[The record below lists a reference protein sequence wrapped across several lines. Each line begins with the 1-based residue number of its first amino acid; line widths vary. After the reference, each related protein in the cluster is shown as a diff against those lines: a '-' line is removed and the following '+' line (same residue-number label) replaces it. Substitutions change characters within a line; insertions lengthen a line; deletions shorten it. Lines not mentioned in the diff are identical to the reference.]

1 MNKSQLCWTWS
12 KIRHKKINDKDE
24 KEPGYPYIDKTNRII
39 GLKFFD
45 SSYPVNRGT
54 LFIKCVLNG
63 METFETEKG
72 TFPVEKNHYLI
83 LNDECKYT
91 SRINPSH
98 DVESFCISFVKPFV
112 EDVARSIM
120 VPGEK
125 LLDEPE
131 RSSVYP
137 AFNEKLYSQDDI
149 ITELIQNLKCTS
161 DCENNLTQAYLE
173 ELFYKLLERILIL
186 NLDKKTEGIS
196 TLKKV
201 PRIEI
206 LERLNLA
213 REFMHS
219 NIDRPIN
226 LSQIASNAYLSTY
239 HFLRLFKEVFGETPR
254 QYLIRNRLER
264 ARKLLLHT
272 ELSVTDIS
280 LEIGFESISHFTR
293 LFNRRF
299 GSSPGKFRQS
309 LQSR

>member
-1 MNKSQLCWTWS
+1 MNKCQLCWTWS
-12 KIRHKKINDKDE
+12 KIRHEKINDKDE
-24 KEPGYPYIDKTNRII
+24 KEPGYTYIDKTNRII
-39 GLKFFD
+39 GLKFFGN
-45 SSYPVNRGT
+45 SYPVDKGT
-54 LFIKCVLNG
+54 LFVKCVLHG

-91 SRINPSH
+91 SRINPSQ

-120 VPGEK
+120 VPDEK
-125 LLDEPE
+125 LLYDPE
-131 RSSVYP
+131 RSFIYP
-137 AFNEKLYSQDDI
+137 AFNEQLYSQDSI
-149 ITELIQNLKCTS
+149 ITELIQNLKVAS

-186 NLDKKTEGIS
+186 NLDKQTEGIS
-196 TLKKV
+196 TLKKI

-254 QYLIRNRLER
+254 QYLIRNRLEK
-264 ARKLLLHT
+264 ARKLLVNT
-272 ELSVTDIS
+272 KLSVTDIS

-309 LQSR
+309 LQNR

>member
-1 MNKSQLCWTWS
+1 MNKCQLCWTWS
-12 KIRHKKINDKDE
+12 KIRQEKINDTDE
-24 KEPGYPYIDKTNRII
+24 KEKGYPYIDKTNRII

-45 SSYPVNRGT
+45 NFYPVNKGT
-54 LFIKCVLNG
+54 LFVKCVLNG

-72 TFPVEKNHYLI
+72 IFPVEKNHYLI

-91 SRINPSH
+91 SRLNPSH
-98 DVESFCISFVKPFV
+98 DVESFCISFIKPFV

-120 VPGEK
+120 LPDEK

-131 RSSVYP
+131 GTSIYP
-137 AFNEKLYSQDDI
+137 VFNEKLYAHDQM
-149 ITELIQNLKCTS
+149 ITELIQKLKYNS
-161 DCENNLTQAYLE
+161 GSENNLNQACLE

-186 NLDKKTEGIS
+186 NLDKRIESIS

-226 LSQIASNAYLSTY
+226 LNQIARNACFSTY

-264 ARKLLLHT
+264 ARKLLLKT
-272 ELSVTDIS
+272 SLSVTDIS
-280 LEIGFESISHFTR
+280 LETGFESISHFTR
-293 LFNRRF
+293 LFNRHF
-299 GSSPGKFRQS
+299 GNSPAKFRKQT
-309 LQSR
+309 

>member
-1 MNKSQLCWTWS
+1 MNKCQLCWTWS
-12 KIRHKKINDKDE
+12 KIRQKKNNDKDE
-24 KEPGYPYIDKTNRII
+24 KEPGYPYIDRSNRII
-39 GLKFFD
+39 GIPFSD
-45 SSYPVNRGT
+45 NSYPVNRGT
-54 LFIKCVLNG
+54 LFVKCVLNG

-98 DVESFCISFVKPFV
+98 DVESFCISFIKPFV
-112 EDVARSIM
+112 EDVSRSIM
-120 VPGEK
+120 LPGEK
-125 LLDEPE
+125 LLEEPE
-131 RSSVYP
+131 GSSIYP
-137 AFNEKLYSQDDI
+137 VFNEKLYTQDQI

-161 DCENNLTQAYLE
+161 GSENNLTQAYLE
-173 ELFYKLLERILIL
+173 ELFYKLLERILVL
-186 NLDKKTEGIS
+186 NLDKRIEGIS

-226 LSQIASNAYLSTY
+226 LHQIARNACLSTY

-254 QYLIRNRLER
+254 QYLIRTRLEK
-264 ARKLLLHT
+264 ARKLLVNT
-272 ELSVTDIS
+272 KLSVTDIS
-280 LEIGFESISHFTR
+280 LEVGFESISHFTR
-293 LFNRRF
+293 LFNRHF
-299 GSSPGKFRQS
+299 GRSPGKFRSS
-309 LQSR
+309 LIMT